1 MSSLSPIPP
10 DVTADTVA
18 RGTVGEVAH
27 VFGRL
32 GCTAFGGPAAH
43 IAMMRNEVVT
53 RRRWLSDAR
62 FADLLGAV
70 NLIPGP
76 NSTELGIYLGYL
88 RAGWWGLLVAGV
100 CFIGPAMVI
109 VLALAWAYV
118 TFGSLPAFT
127 SIFVGI
133 KPVVLAIIIQ
143 ATVGLART
151 ILRGPAPIALALS
164 VLLGYLLGVNTL
176 LLLVIAGFVA
186 LLVHY
191 WRKRQAPTLMSFFAG
206 FPALA
211 AQRPLAATT
220 LVAGSSLGLATLF
233 LTFLKIG
240 AVLYGSGYVLL
251 AFLRADFVVRLHWLT
266 DRQLLD
272 AVSIGQF
279 TPGPVFTTAT
289 FIGYLVGSWP
299 GALLATLAIFL
310 PAFVFVPLIHPLA
323 ERMRHSPATAALL
336 GGVNAGALA
345 LLAGVALQLGQT
357 SILNL
362 LSVVIAATSLV
373 ILLRTKLNSAWL
385 ILAGGL
391 IGFLLYR

>member
-1 MSSLSPIPP
+1 MPPLSPTPHE
-10 DVTADTVA
+10 VVADAVA
-18 RGTVGEVAH
+18 RGTVGEVAQ
-27 VFGRL
+27 VFFRL
-32 GCTAFGGPAAH
+32 GCIAFGGPAAH
-43 IAMMRNEVVT
+43 IAMMRQEVVT
-53 RRRWLSDAR
+53 RRRWLNDTR

-88 RAGWWGLLVAGV
+88 RAGWWGLLAAGV

-118 TFGSLPAFT
+118 TFGSLPAFN
-127 SIFVGI
+127 SIFAGI

-143 ATVGLART
+143 ATIGLGGT
-151 ILRGPAPIALALS
+151 ILRGPFPIALALG
-164 VLLGYLLGVNTL
+164 VLVGYLLGLNTL
-176 LLLVIAGFVA
+176 LLLLIAGLVA
-186 LLVHY
+186 LLVY
-191 WRKRQAPTLMSFFAG
+191 FWRNRRTSALSAFFAS
-206 FPALA
+206 FPLLT

-220 LVAGSSLGLATLF
+220 LAAGSFLGLATLF

-289 FIGYLVGSWP
+289 FIGYLVGGWP

-323 ERMRHSPATAALL
+323 ERLRHSPATAALL

-345 LLAGVALQLGQT
+345 LLVGVAIQLGQT
-357 SILNL
+357 SLFNV
-362 LSVVIAATSLV
+362 LSVIIAGSTLV

-385 ILAGGL
+385 ILAGG
-391 IGFLLYR
+391 IVGFLFYR